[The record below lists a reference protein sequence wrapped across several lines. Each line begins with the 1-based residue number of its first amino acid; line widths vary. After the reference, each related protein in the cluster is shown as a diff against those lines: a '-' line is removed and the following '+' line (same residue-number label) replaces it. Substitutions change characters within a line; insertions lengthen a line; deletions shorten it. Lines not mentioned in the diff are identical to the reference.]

1 MRFRLVED
9 VERAFQNFYDRDWED
24 MENKRVRD
32 KVSYLM
38 KKYMDIR
45 NPSRYPK
52 LKSTIEDSIDTWSYD
67 PNKNRFL
74 AYLLTL
80 ATKKG
85 GELANKWD
93 NDNVQKNLEVLK
105 TRALAGDELKKEWYY
120 DVPTLERPYKEFTYV
135 INVADIL
142 SDDRKRAKYFGKN
155 LDKTTVDHIYTGD
168 EVNLNGKIKETG
180 IGSNN
185 PDTIFGMI
193 NDWTQKYGVKDNGKD
208 EEDKM
213 YSVVEVMRIIP
224 ETKDKARRFSS
235 FDEYLNELVSLGL
248 TDKYKGYTS
257 ANELLRRYSA
267 TDDSDGYKKS
277 LLSSKI
283 VDEKTL
289 DSIFVALE
297 EKAKGLGL

>member
-1 MRFRLVED
+1 MRFRLAED
-9 VERAFQNFYDRDWED
+9 VERAFQNFYDRYWED
-24 MENKRVRD
+24 MENKRVKD

-80 ATKKG
+80 STKKG
-85 GELANKWD
+85 DELSNKWD
-93 NDNVQKNLEVLK
+93 SDNVQKNLEVLK

-142 SDDRKRAKYFGKN
+142 SDENKRAKYFTRDALNKTKVDN
-155 LDKTTVDHIYTGD
+155 LYKGGTVS
-168 EVNLNGKIKETG
+168 LNDDIKEPG
-180 IGSNN
+180 LGSNN
-185 PDTIFGMI
+185 PGTIYGMI
-193 NDWTQKYGVKDNGKD
+193 ADWTNKYGV
-208 EEDKM
+208 DKQQEKERF
-213 YSVVEVMRIIP
+213 SIIDAMRTAP
-224 ETKDKARRFSS
+224 ETRGEAIRFDNSG
-235 FDEYLNELVSLGL
+235 EYISKLLNLAL
-248 TDKYKGYTS
+248 TDKFRGYRS
-257 ANELLRRYSA
+257 AYEILKRF
-267 TDDSDGYKKS
+267 DGADRGPQNS
-277 LLSSKI
+277 LVKAKI

-289 DSIFVALE
+289 ESIFIALE
-297 EKAKGLGL
+297 EKARGLGL